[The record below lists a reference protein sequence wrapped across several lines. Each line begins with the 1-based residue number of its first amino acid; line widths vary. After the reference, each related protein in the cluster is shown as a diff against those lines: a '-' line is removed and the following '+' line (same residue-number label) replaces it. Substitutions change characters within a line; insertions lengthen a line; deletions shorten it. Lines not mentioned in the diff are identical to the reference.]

1 MRRQRTA
8 TTSASP
14 PPRDAR
20 STARRNCLG
29 RFRWC
34 SRGTSRCR
42 ARPLDCCPSSIS
54 STTTVTWPGMVA
66 MVAERSIYQGEELT
80 FRYVAAPDSVLLVQ
94 YGIAPEGGNRHN
106 LAGVEVFHDDVA
118 KICREKWRVL
128 QSWGWDGHTPLLFTV
143 PDGLSSRAPL
153 RRFAQLLASVDQEE
167 LAAATAV
174 RRGRRSAQPATP
186 PAAVQ
191 LLISWLLRA
200 RARMRL
206 PDLVKD
212 EKDCPLS
219 AAVAAVV
226 AGERDVLEDCLQQL
240 EQELLLWE
248 LRVEKS
254 ERAIGG
260 YHGSPWLSCDRWAMR
275 SVGAS
280 NPAEDFRREAL
291 RFLESSPAEGARL
304 LFLSF
309 SFGAVLS
316 AEGDELQLNFA
327 GTGQQYWAV
336 IVQAGHGYKI
346 LYEIHPLT
354 RRPPSGRADHGVAP
368 MDERLQLRLRAAR
381 EDLLRLAQQHHSDW
395 CNGVQSTFRSV
406 QELCEELVPDASEAV
421 KLSTERSRWEEPSLS
436 HASRRWS
443 LAVVPSL
450 RPCSPDERADPAPP
464 HPSPRGRREAKD
476 AFPEPARL
484 QHAEDPG
491 LMHIPPL
498 PPEVLQIFLSA
509 QCIPAERGAR
519 GAKGFQLVGWIEPP
533 ADSQEPLALLFAEH
547 GLCLGVQHRRRDG
560 HVPKRRWDDEKSG
573 FDRHLD
579 YAAGVLVTLNF
590 CVMCAQLEWTG
601 QGLGLVLGTLDET
614 YDVQAVQSLRWVEHG
629 ISLVFFIELLLRV
642 FVDRREFFFHIA
654 NWFDTFLVLNSVVD
668 LIVFSMDPPPDHT
681 LVMVVRTISALR
693 SIRIMRTMRFFQGLR
708 LLLKA
713 CHAFLPTLGWS
724 MVVLGLMMSISGLV
738 VGQLLQYFIAEEG
751 EVLEAGSCD
760 RRCTGRAG
768 AGTRAKPPSQPVK
781 AAVGSKRPTAP
792 VSSAEDRIFVWERY
806 GTAYRSIYTL
816 YEPWNWPTNV
826 RPVLDKVSHYYVI
839 FFVLYITVVVFAAIR
854 VITAVFLK
862 DTLDAAQND
871 AEHQLSESLKKKA
884 QYVQKLE
891 TRFFSHIDDSRL
903 AAGTPLE
910 RSGGNGM
917 ITEERLNAML
927 ELPSPA
933 TFKGPEGRW
942 VSKLEFAKQARIMMG
957 IRCGASDFRRASV
970 PRNESE
976 MSHRWPTE
984 RNPRVK
990 AYFDTLDLAVHE
1002 GGPKT
1007 GERRA
1012 GSGG

>member
-1 MRRQRTA
+1 M
-8 TTSASP
+8 
-14 PPRDAR
+14 
-20 STARRNCLG
+20 
-29 RFRWC
+29 
-34 SRGTSRCR
+34 
-42 ARPLDCCPSSIS
+42 
-54 STTTVTWPGMVA
+54 M
-66 MVAERSIYQGEELT
+66 
-80 FRYVAAPDSVLLVQ
+80 
-94 YGIAPEGGNRHN
+94 
-106 LAGVEVFHDDVA
+106 
-118 KICREKWRVL
+118 
-128 QSWGWDGHTPLLFTV
+128 
-143 PDGLSSRAPL
+143 
-153 RRFAQLLASVDQEE
+153 
-167 LAAATAV
+167 
-174 RRGRRSAQPATP
+174 
-186 PAAVQ
+186 
-191 LLISWLLRA
+191 
-200 RARMRL
+200 
-206 PDLVKD
+206 
-212 EKDCPLS
+212 
-219 AAVAAVV
+219 AAVV
-226 AGERDVLEDCLQQL
+226 PSGR
-240 EQELLLWE
+240 
-248 LRVEKS
+248 
-254 ERAIGG
+254 G
-260 YHGSPWLSCDRWAMR
+260 
-275 SVGAS
+275 
-280 NPAEDFRREAL
+280 AEDFRREAL

-354 RRPPSGRADHGVAP
+354 RRPRRPPSGRADHGVAP

-464 HPSPRGRREAKD
+464 HPSPRGRQDPTCGTRRVSDESQASLLDLHLDSSTENSLEELPEELPTKEPGAEGSPGAPPHEAG
-476 AFPEPARL
+476 AASPISSPNMFPSELTPKSLWRSFSPNMA
-484 QHAEDPG
+484 
-491 LMHIPPL
+491 
-498 PPEVLQIFLSA
+498 SA
-509 QCIPAERGAR
+509 SVSSIGGVMAM
-519 GAKGFQLVGWIEPP
+519 FQNE
-533 ADSQEPLALLFAEH
+533 SH
-547 GLCLGVQHRRRDG
+547 GLDRSQSVIDLQQHSHLRQ
-560 HVPKRRWDDEKSG
+560 
-573 FDRHLD
+573 HLD

-751 EVLEAGSCD
+751 EVLE
-760 RRCTGRAG
+760 
-768 AGTRAKPPSQPVK
+768 
-781 AAVGSKRPTAP
+781 
-792 VSSAEDRIFVWERY
+792 DRIFVWERY

-816 YEPWNWPTNV
+816 YEPWRELAHQRAAGLGQGEPLLCDFL
-826 RPVLDKVSHYYVI
+826 RPVHHSGCFCCNQSHNCG
-839 FFVLYITVVVFAAIR
+839 VF
-854 VITAVFLK
+854 
-862 DTLDAAQND
+862 
-871 AEHQLSESLKKKA
+871 
-884 QYVQKLE
+884 
-891 TRFFSHIDDSRL
+891 
-903 AAGTPLE
+903 
-910 RSGGNGM
+910 
-917 ITEERLNAML
+917 
-927 ELPSPA
+927 
-933 TFKGPEGRW
+933 
-942 VSKLEFAKQARIMMG
+942 
-957 IRCGASDFRRASV
+957 
-970 PRNESE
+970 
-976 MSHRWPTE
+976 
-984 RNPRVK
+984 
-990 AYFDTLDLAVHE
+990 
-1002 GGPKT
+1002 
-1007 GERRA
+1007 
-1012 GSGG
+1012 